1 MCSKTSV
8 CNLSWNGG
16 VFDTQESWRACQ
28 AETMRPE
35 FTFACIELQQSRMPA
50 YGLPNVDEWYQRWSE
65 LFFSWVGHWWKC
77 TGVVVTSILIH
88 PIILKNIWNNA
99 LLSSYLLTNS
109 TDLAFMLSWR
119 ALAAASASKRALA
132 GWMHGPEMNHNG
144 SMSNCKLAFLRTWNT
159 VHGCDIST

>member
-1 MCSKTSV
+1 MLFMCSKTSV

-35 FTFACIELQQSRMPA
+35 FTFARIELQQSRMPA

-88 PIILKNIWNNA
+88 PIILKNIWKQCLAVVIFIDQLDRPRFHAQLTGSGRRIRFQTSSGRLNA
-99 LLSSYLLTNS
+99 WPW
-109 TDLAFMLSWR
+109 DESW
-119 ALAAASASKRALA
+119 
-132 GWMHGPEMNHNG
+132 
-144 SMSNCKLAFLRTWNT
+144 CFY
-159 VHGCDIST
+159 V